1 MSARA
6 RPARATEPRP
16 PTRTFPRGA
25 APPAAPTGN
34 PCRVTAAFDP
44 ERHVPGARRRAAHST
59 VTESHVITTTG
70 LTKVYRSRGR
80 EVTALDGVDLHVR
93 EGEVYG
99 VIGQSGAGKSS
110 LIRCVNLLE
119 RPTSGTVTVAGQD
132 LTALA
137 GRGPRAGREL
147 RQARSRIG
155 MVFQHFNLLS
165 TRTVQDNV
173 ELPLEILGASGKER
187 SRKALELL
195 DLVGLADKAKAYP
208 AQLSGGQKQR
218 VGIARALAG
227 DPKVLLSDEA
237 TSALDPETT
246 RSILALLRDLN
257 RQLGLTVLLITHEMD
272 VVKSICDSA
281 ALMEKGRIVESGTV
295 GDLLATPGSELAAAL
310 FPVGGDASGDD
321 RTVVDVT
328 FHGDS
333 ATQPVISQLS
343 RTYNIDISILGAAID
358 TVGGLQVG
366 RMRIEL
372 PGRYEDNVVPIGFL
386 REQGLQIDVVG
397 RETPALVK
405 EGAK

>member
-1 MSARA
+1 M
-6 RPARATEPRP
+6 
-16 PTRTFPRGA
+16 
-25 APPAAPTGN
+25 
-34 PCRVTAAFDP
+34 
-44 ERHVPGARRRAAHST
+44 
-59 VTESHVITTTG
+59 ITTTG
-70 LTKVYRSRGR
+70 LTKVYRARGR

-99 VIGQSGAGKSS
+99 VVGQSGAGKST

-119 RPTSGTVTVAGQD
+119 RPSSGTVTVAGQD

-147 RQARSRIG
+147 RRARSRIG

-165 TRTVQDNV
+165 ARTVQDNV
-173 ELPLEILGASGKER
+173 ELPLEILGVSGRER
-187 SRKALELL
+187 SRKALDLL

-246 RSILALLRDLN
+246 RSILGLLRDLN

-272 VVKSICDSA
+272 VVKTICDSA
-281 ALMEKGRIVESGTV
+281 ALMRGGRIVESGTV
-295 GDLLATPGSELAAAL
+295 AELLATPGSELSHAL
-310 FPVGGDASGDD
+310 FPVGGEASAPD

-328 FHGDS
+328 FRGEA
-333 ATQPVISQLS
+333 ATRPVISELA
-343 RTYNIDISILGAAID
+343 RTYNVDVSILGAAMD
-358 TVGGLQVG
+358 TVAGKQVG

-372 PGRYEDNVVPIGFL
+372 PGRFEENVVPIGFL
-386 REQGLQIDVVG
+386 REQGLQVDVADV
-397 RETPALVK
+397 TPVPEVTGASGAAGADESAPAGPELIE

>member
-1 MSARA
+1 M
-6 RPARATEPRP
+6 
-16 PTRTFPRGA
+16 
-25 APPAAPTGN
+25 
-34 PCRVTAAFDP
+34 
-44 ERHVPGARRRAAHST
+44 
-59 VTESHVITTTG
+59 ITTSG
-70 LTKVYRSRGR
+70 LTKVYRARGR

-119 RPTSGTVTVAGQD
+119 RPTAGTVTVAGQD

-165 TRTVQDNV
+165 SRTVQDNV
-173 ELPLEILGASGKER
+173 ELPLEILGTSGQER

-195 DLVGLADKAKAYP
+195 DLVGLADKAKSYP

-272 VVKSICDSA
+272 VVKSVCDSA
-281 ALMEKGRIVESGTV
+281 ALMENGRIVESGTV
-295 GDLLATPGSELAAAL
+295 SELLATPGSELASAL
-310 FPVGGDASGDD
+310 FPLDGEASGED

-328 FHGDS
+328 FQGES
-333 ATQPVISQLS
+333 ATQPVISQLA

-372 PGRYEDNVVPIGFL
+372 PGHYEDNVVPIGFL
-386 REQGLQIDVVG
+386 REKGLQIDLPG
-397 RETPALVK
+397 HDSEPVK

>member
-1 MSARA
+1 M
-6 RPARATEPRP
+6 
-16 PTRTFPRGA
+16 
-25 APPAAPTGN
+25 
-34 PCRVTAAFDP
+34 
-44 ERHVPGARRRAAHST
+44 
-59 VTESHVITTTG
+59 ITTSG

-80 EVTALDGVDLHVR
+80 EVTALDGVDLQVR

-119 RPTSGTVTVAGQD
+119 RPTSGTVTVDGVD

-137 GRGPRAGREL
+137 GRGPRAGKEL
-147 RQARSRIG
+147 REARSRIG

-165 TRTVQDNV
+165 SRTVQDNV
-173 ELPLEILGASGKER
+173 ELPLEILGVTRRER

-195 DLVGLADKAKAYP
+195 DLVGLADKAKNYP
-208 AQLSGGQKQR
+208 SQLSGGQKQR

-246 RSILALLRDLN
+246 RSILQLLRDLN

-272 VVKSICDSA
+272 VVKSVCDSA
-281 ALMEKGRIVESGTV
+281 ALMERGQIIESGTV
-295 GDLLATPGSELAAAL
+295 NELLATPGSELAAAL
-310 FPVGGDASGDD
+310 FPVSGEASGED

-328 FHGDS
+328 FHGEA

-343 RTYNIDISILGAAID
+343 RTYNIDISILGAAMD
-358 TVGGLQVG
+358 TVAGKQVG

-372 PGRYEDNVVPIGFL
+372 PGRFEDNVVPIGFL
-386 REQGLQIDVVG
+386 REQGLQVDVAG
-397 RETPALVK
+397 RESVVPEPEIAKELVK
-405 EGAK
+405 EGVAK

>member
-1 MSARA
+1 M
-6 RPARATEPRP
+6 
-16 PTRTFPRGA
+16 
-25 APPAAPTGN
+25 
-34 PCRVTAAFDP
+34 
-44 ERHVPGARRRAAHST
+44 
-59 VTESHVITTTG
+59 ITTQG
-70 LTKVYRSRGR
+70 LTKVYRSRDR
-80 EVTALDGVDLHVR
+80 EVTALDGVDLQVR

-119 RPTSGTVTVAGQD
+119 RPTSGTVTVDGRD

-147 RQARSRIG
+147 REARSRIG

-165 TRTVQDNV
+165 SRTVRANV
-173 ELPLEILGASGKER
+173 ELPLEILGVSGKER

-195 DLVGLADKAKAYP
+195 DLVGLADQAGAYP

-246 RSILALLRDLN
+246 RSILHLLRDLN

-272 VVKSICDSA
+272 VVKTVCDSA
-281 ALMEKGRIVESGTV
+281 ALMEHGRIVESGTV
-295 GDLLATPGSELAAAL
+295 GELLATPGSQLAEAL
-310 FPVGGDASGDD
+310 FPVSGDATGDD

-328 FHGDS
+328 FHGEA
-333 ATQPVISQLS
+333 ATRPVISQLS
-343 RTYNIDISILGAAID
+343 RTYNIDISILGAAMD
-358 TVGGLQVG
+358 TVGGKQVG

-372 PGRYEDNVVPIGFL
+372 PGRYEDNVVPVGFL
-386 REQGLQIDVVG
+386 REQGLQIEVVG
-397 RETPALVK
+397 QHATVK

>member
-1 MSARA
+1 M
-6 RPARATEPRP
+6 
-16 PTRTFPRGA
+16 
-25 APPAAPTGN
+25 
-34 PCRVTAAFDP
+34 
-44 ERHVPGARRRAAHST
+44 
-59 VTESHVITTTG
+59 ITTSG

-137 GRGPRAGREL
+137 GRGPRAGKEL
-147 RQARSRIG
+147 REVRSRIG

-165 TRTVQDNV
+165 SRTVQDNV
-173 ELPLEILGASGKER
+173 ELPLEILGLSGQAR

-195 DLVGLADKAKAYP
+195 DLVGLADKARSYP

-246 RSILALLRDLN
+246 RSILQLLRDLN
-257 RQLGLTVLLITHEMD
+257 QQLGLTVLLITHEMD
-272 VVKSICDSA
+272 VVKSVCDSA
-281 ALMEKGRIVESGTV
+281 ALMESGRIVESGTV
-295 GDLLATPGSELAAAL
+295 SELLATPGSELAAAL
-310 FPVGGDASGDD
+310 FPVSGDTTGDD

-328 FHGDS
+328 FLGEA
-333 ATQPVISQLS
+333 ATRPVISQLS
-343 RTYNIDISILGAAID
+343 RTYNIDISILGAAMD
-358 TVGGLQVG
+358 TVAGKQVG

-372 PGRYEDNVVPIGFL
+372 PGRFEDNVVPIGFL
-386 REQGLQIDVVG
+386 REQGLQVDIAGEDPAP
-397 RETPALVK
+397 TPESEPQLVK

>member
-1 MSARA
+1 M
-6 RPARATEPRP
+6 
-16 PTRTFPRGA
+16 
-25 APPAAPTGN
+25 
-34 PCRVTAAFDP
+34 
-44 ERHVPGARRRAAHST
+44 
-59 VTESHVITTTG
+59 ITTSG

-119 RPTSGTVTVAGQD
+119 RPTAGTVSVDGHD

-147 RQARSRIG
+147 RRARSRIG

-165 TRTVQDNV
+165 SRTVQDNV
-173 ELPLEILGASGKER
+173 ELPLEILGTPVKER

-246 RSILALLRDLN
+246 RSILQLLRDLN

-281 ALMEKGRIVESGTV
+281 ALMENGRIVESGTV
-295 GDLLATPGSELAAAL
+295 SELLATPGSELAAAL
-310 FPVGGDASGDD
+310 FPVSGDASGDD
-321 RTVVDVT
+321 RTVIDVT
-328 FHGDS
+328 FQGDA
-333 ATQPVISQLS
+333 ATRPVISLLS
-343 RTYNIDISILGAAID
+343 RTYNIDISILGAAMD
-358 TVGGLQVG
+358 TVGGRQVG
-366 RMRIEL
+366 RMRIQL
-372 PGRYEDNVVPIGFL
+372 PGRYEENVVPIGFL
-386 REQGLQIDVVG
+386 REQGLQIAVVG
-397 RETPALVK
+397 ERQLVK
-405 EGAK
+405 DGAK

>member
-1 MSARA
+1 M
-6 RPARATEPRP
+6 
-16 PTRTFPRGA
+16 
-25 APPAAPTGN
+25 
-34 PCRVTAAFDP
+34 
-44 ERHVPGARRRAAHST
+44 
-59 VTESHVITTTG
+59 ITTSG
-70 LTKVYRSRGR
+70 LTKVYSSRGR
-80 EVTALDGVDLHVR
+80 EITALDGVDLHVR

-110 LIRCVNLLE
+110 LIRCINLLE
-119 RPTSGTVTVAGQD
+119 RPTSGTVVVDGQD

-137 GRGPRAGREL
+137 GRGLRASREL
-147 RQARSRIG
+147 RRARSRIG

-165 TRTVQDNV
+165 SRTVQENV
-173 ELPLEILGASGKER
+173 ELPLEILGISGKER
-187 SRKALELL
+187 SRKALGLL

-246 RSILALLRDLN
+246 RSILQLLRDLN

-295 GDLLATPGSELAAAL
+295 GELLATPGSALAAAL
-310 FPVGGDASGDD
+310 FPVSGDATGED
-321 RTVVDVT
+321 RTVLDIT
-328 FHGDS
+328 FRGES
-333 ATQPVISQLS
+333 ATQPVVSQLA

-358 TVGGLQVG
+358 TVGGLQIG

-386 REQGLQIDVVG
+386 RERGLQIDVVG
-397 RETPALVK
+397 RTADRPALVK

>member
-1 MSARA
+1 M
-6 RPARATEPRP
+6 
-16 PTRTFPRGA
+16 
-25 APPAAPTGN
+25 
-34 PCRVTAAFDP
+34 
-44 ERHVPGARRRAAHST
+44 
-59 VTESHVITTTG
+59 ITTSG
-70 LTKVYRSRGR
+70 LTKTYRTRGR
-80 EVTALDGVDLHVR
+80 EVTAVDDVDLTVR

-110 LIRCVNLLE
+110 LIRCINLLE
-119 RPTSGTVTVAGQD
+119 RPTSGTVTVDGTD

-137 GRGPRAGREL
+137 GSGNRAGREL
-147 RQARSRIG
+147 RRARSRIG

-165 TRTVQDNV
+165 TRTVQDNI
-173 ELPLEILGASGKER
+173 ELPLEILGHSGAAR

-246 RSILALLRDLN
+246 RSILQLLRDLGQ
-257 RQLGLTVLLITHEMD
+257 QLGLTVLLITHEMD

-281 ALMEKGRIVESGTV
+281 ALMERGRIIESGTV
-295 GDLLATPGSELAAAL
+295 PELLATPGSQLASAL
-310 FPVGGDASGDD
+310 FPVSGESGDPE
-321 RTVVDVT
+321 RTVLDVT
-328 FHGDS
+328 FLGES
-333 ATQPVISQLS
+333 TSRPVISQLS
-343 RTYNIDISILGAAID
+343 RTYNIDISILGAAMD
-358 TVGGLQVG
+358 TVAGRQVG

-386 REQGLQIDVVG
+386 REQGLHVENAANAADAADAAPSVA
-397 RETPALVK
+397 EAAPALVK

>member
-1 MSARA
+1 M
-6 RPARATEPRP
+6 
-16 PTRTFPRGA
+16 
-25 APPAAPTGN
+25 
-34 PCRVTAAFDP
+34 
-44 ERHVPGARRRAAHST
+44 
-59 VTESHVITTTG
+59 ITTSG

-165 TRTVQDNV
+165 SRTVQDNV
-173 ELPLEILGASGKER
+173 ELPLEILGKSGQER

-272 VVKSICDSA
+272 VVKSVCDSA
-281 ALMEKGRIVESGTV
+281 ALMENGRIVESGTV
-295 GDLLATPGSELAAAL
+295 TELLATPGSELAGAL
-310 FPVGGDASGDD
+310 FPLGGEATGED

-328 FHGDS
+328 FQGES
-333 ATQPVISQLS
+333 ATQPVISQLA

-386 REQGLQIDVVG
+386 RERGLQIDVLG
-397 RETPALVK
+397 HESELVK
-405 EGAK
+405 ESAK

>member
-1 MSARA
+1 M
-6 RPARATEPRP
+6 
-16 PTRTFPRGA
+16 
-25 APPAAPTGN
+25 
-34 PCRVTAAFDP
+34 
-44 ERHVPGARRRAAHST
+44 
-59 VTESHVITTTG
+59 ITTSG
-70 LTKVYRSRGR
+70 LTKVYRARGR

-119 RPTSGTVTVAGQD
+119 RPTAGTVTVAGQD

-137 GRGPRAGREL
+137 GRGPRAGKEL

-165 TRTVQDNV
+165 SRTVQDNV
-173 ELPLEILGASGKER
+173 ELPLEILGKSGQER

-195 DLVGLADKAKAYP
+195 DLVGLADKAKSYP

-272 VVKSICDSA
+272 VVKSVCDSA
-281 ALMEKGRIVESGTV
+281 ALMENGRIVESGTV
-295 GDLLATPGSELAAAL
+295 SELLATPGSELASAL
-310 FPVGGDASGDD
+310 FPLDGEASGED

-328 FHGDS
+328 FQGES
-333 ATQPVISQLS
+333 ATQPVISQLA

-386 REQGLQIDVVG
+386 REKGLQIDLLG
-397 RETPALVK
+397 HDSEPVK

>member
-1 MSARA
+1 M
-6 RPARATEPRP
+6 
-16 PTRTFPRGA
+16 
-25 APPAAPTGN
+25 
-34 PCRVTAAFDP
+34 
-44 ERHVPGARRRAAHST
+44 
-59 VTESHVITTTG
+59 ITTSG
-70 LTKVYRSRGR
+70 LTKTYRTRGR
-80 EVTALDGVDLHVR
+80 EVTAVDDVDLTVR

-119 RPTSGTVTVAGQD
+119 RPTSGTVTVDGTD

-137 GRGPRAGREL
+137 GRGNRAGREL
-147 RQARSRIG
+147 RRARSRIG

-173 ELPLEILGASGKER
+173 ELPLEILGHSGAAR

-246 RSILALLRDLN
+246 RSILQLLRDLGQ
-257 RQLGLTVLLITHEMD
+257 QLGLTVLLITHEMD

-281 ALMEKGRIVESGTV
+281 ALMERGRIIESGTV
-295 GDLLATPGSELAAAL
+295 PELLATPGSQLASAL
-310 FPVGGDASGDD
+310 FPVSGESGDPE
-321 RTVVDVT
+321 RTVLDVT
-328 FHGDS
+328 FLGES
-333 ATQPVISQLS
+333 TSRPVISQLS
-343 RTYNIDISILGAAID
+343 RTYNIDISILGAAMD
-358 TVGGLQVG
+358 TVAGRQVG

-386 REQGLQIDVVG
+386 REQGLHVENAADAADAADAAPSVA
-397 RETPALVK
+397 EAAPALVK

>member
-1 MSARA
+1 M
-6 RPARATEPRP
+6 
-16 PTRTFPRGA
+16 
-25 APPAAPTGN
+25 
-34 PCRVTAAFDP
+34 
-44 ERHVPGARRRAAHST
+44 
-59 VTESHVITTTG
+59 ITTTG

-119 RPTSGTVTVAGQD
+119 RPTSGTVTVDGAE

-137 GRGPRAGREL
+137 GKGPRAGREL
-147 RQARSRIG
+147 RAARSRIG

-165 TRTVQDNV
+165 SRTVQSNV
-173 ELPLEILGASGKER
+173 ELPLEILGLSGRER

-195 DLVGLADKAKAYP
+195 DLVGLADKARSYP
-208 AQLSGGQKQR
+208 SQLSGGQKQR

-246 RSILALLRDLN
+246 RSILQLLRDLN
-257 RQLGLTVLLITHEMD
+257 QRLGLTVLLITHEMD
-272 VVKSICDSA
+272 VVKSVCDSA
-281 ALMEKGRIVESGTV
+281 ALMEQGRVVESGTV
-295 GDLLATPGSELAAAL
+295 SELLATPGSQLAAAL
-310 FPVGGDASGDD
+310 FPVSGRASGDD

-328 FHGDS
+328 FHGD
-333 ATQPVISQLS
+333 AAARPVISQLS
-343 RTYNIDISILGAAID
+343 RTYNIDISILGAAMD
-358 TVGGLQVG
+358 TVGGRQVG

-372 PGRYEDNVVPIGFL
+372 PGRFEENVVPIGFL
-386 REQGLQIDVVG
+386 REQGLQVDVATGADSGPDTV
-397 RETPALVK
+397 PATATATATATASASDSAPNLVK
-405 EGAK
+405 DGAQ